1 MNKKVDHIILIIKYL
16 LLSLPILLI
25 TGPLLPEIAIGII
38 FFLMLYDFFKKKFFF
53 PEKKFLICFLL
64 FYLILVT
71 GSIFS
76 DYTLYSLKSS
86 IFYIRFLIL
95 TFAVYYVLDN
105 SKNFLNLLKNILF
118 IIFILLILD
127 GFYQYLF
134 KQNIIGLTNFN
145 KGRVSSFFGKELI
158 YGSYLARF
166 LPILIG
172 LLIFFQKKNSDK
184 LIIYLLILL
193 SAVSIFISGERA
205 AIILSL
211 TSIIIIVFTTNF
223 FKKSKFYIFFFI
235 ISFFTII
242 TFSNDVI
249 KKKWQSTITGT
260 VFNLLNEK
268 IIIDNKTYP
277 LIINEK
283 YTYMTLSSYKMF
295 KEKPLIGHGVK
306 SFRFNCKKE
315 PYKFDKFDSYNF
327 RLNCG
332 NHPHNTY
339 MQLLS
344 ETGLIS
350 FALVLCYFFIIFYNL
365 ILSYINSKKGKYAK
379 TFDFKVCILS
389 CIFINLFP
397 LTTTGNFFNN
407 WLSIVYF
414 FPIGFLLFLNK
425 NYKFSI

>member
-1 MNKKVDHIILIIKYL
+1 MNKEIDHIVLIIKYL

-25 TGPLLPEIAIGII
+25 TGPLLPEIVIGTI
-38 FFLMLYDFFKKKFFF
+38 FFLLLYKVFKKKFFF
-53 PEKKFLICFLL
+53 SDKKFVICFLL
-64 FYLILVT
+64 FYLILIT
-71 GSIFS
+71 GSFFS

-95 TFAVYYVLDN
+95 TFAVYYILGS
-105 SKNFLNLLKNILF
+105 SKDFLNLLKNILL
-118 IIFILLILD
+118 IIFIVLILD

-145 KGRVSSFFGKELI
+145 TGRVSSFFGKELI
-158 YGSYLARF
+158 YGSYLSRF

-172 LLIFFQKKNSDK
+172 LLIFLKKKNSDS

-193 SAVSIFISGERA
+193 SAIAIFVSGERA
-205 AIILSL
+205 AIILSSI
-211 TSIIIIVFTTNF
+211 SIIIIIFTTNF
-223 FKKSKFYIFFFI
+223 FDKSKFYISFLI
-235 ISFFTII
+235 ISFFVII

-249 KKKWQSTITGT
+249 KKKWQSTITET

-268 IIIDNKTYP
+268 IIIDNQTYP
-277 LIINEK
+277 IIVNEK
-283 YTYMTLSSYKMF
+283 YTYMTLSAYKMF

-315 PYKFDKFDSYNF
+315 PYKFDKFDTYNF

-344 ETGLIS
+344 ETGLIG
-350 FALVLCYFFIIFYNL
+350 FALVLFYFFIIFYNL
-365 ILSYINSKKGKYAK
+365 VISFINKKKNKYTK
-379 TFDFKVCILS
+379 TFDFKVCILTS
-389 CIFINLFP
+389 IFINLFP
-397 LTTTGNFFNN
+397 LTTSGNFFNN